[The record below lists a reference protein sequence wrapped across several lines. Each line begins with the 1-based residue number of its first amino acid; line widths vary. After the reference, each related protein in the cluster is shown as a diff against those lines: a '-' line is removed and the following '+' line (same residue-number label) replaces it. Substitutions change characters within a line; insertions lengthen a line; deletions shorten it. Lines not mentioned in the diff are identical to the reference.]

1 MKNTNDGI
9 KEYGIEVTPIELPLR
24 PNKGGFY
31 DPSAAAGL
39 TITTISG
46 VETGKINPSFRTIR
60 ALAKALGYSPQE
72 LKRLL
77 ENKV

>member
-1 MKNTNDGI
+1 MDNRTG
-9 KEYGIEVTPIELPLR
+9 GLR
-24 PNKGGFY
+24 TLRHEKMLTQQNL
-31 DPSAAAGL
+31 AAKAGL
-39 TITTISG
+39 TITTVSG
-46 VETGKINPSFRTIR
+46 IETGKYNPSFRTIR

>member
-1 MKNTNDGI
+1 MDNRTGW
-9 KEYGIEVTPIELPLR
+9 LR
-24 PNKGGFY
+24 TLRHEKILTQQ
-31 DPSAAAGL
+31 DLATRAGL

-46 VETGKINPSFRTIR
+46 IETGKFNPSFRIIR

-77 ENKV
+77 GNNV

>member
-1 MKNTNDGI
+1 MDNRMG
-9 KEYGIEVTPIELPLR
+9 GLR
-24 PNKGGFY
+24 TLRHEKMLTQQ
-31 DPSAAAGL
+31 DLAAKAGL
-39 TITTISG
+39 TITTVSG
-46 VETGKINPSFRTIR
+46 IETGKYNPSFRTIR

>member
-1 MKNTNDGI
+1 MDNRTG
-9 KEYGIEVTPIELPLR
+9 ELRNLR
-24 PNKGGFY
+24 HEKMLTQQ
-31 DPSAAAGL
+31 DLAARAGL

-46 VETGKINPSFRTIR
+46 IETGKFNPSFRTIR

-77 ENKV
+77 ENNV

>member
-1 MKNTNDGI
+1 MDNRMG
-9 KEYGIEVTPIELPLR
+9 GLR
-24 PNKGGFY
+24 NLRHEKMLTQQ
-31 DPSAAAGL
+31 DLAARAGL

-46 VETGKINPSFRTIR
+46 IETGKFNPSFRTIR

-77 ENKV
+77 ENNV